1 MTITQERLASLRKM
15 ARSDG
20 QSPPTAAELLDACE
34 ALLEE
39 NERLAQENDGWAR
52 LHTHTAYREGFE
64 ACQEKAANLAREPRF
79 LRDTSMLASNPA
91 QNSGVRNLGLAIRAL
106 TPEEPT

>member
-20 QSPPTAAELLDACE
+20 LSPPTAAELLDACE

-39 NERLAQENDGWAR
+39 VATLKRIRRCLDCGKEVTDGDFDLCGPCELA
-52 LHTHTAYREGFE
+52 
-64 ACQEKAANLAREPRF
+64 
-79 LRDTSMLASNPA
+79 NPE
-91 QNSGVRNLGLAIRAL
+91 L